1 MKNLFSSVYML
12 ALGLIALSMN
22 SCVLDKKP
30 AEPIKKDVAFQMYSV
45 RELIGDPGKYA
56 ENHETVLKALADM
69 GYTAI
74 EAANYGDGKLY
85 GVEPEQFK
93 ADIEAAGMEVLSSHV
108 GHNLNDAELQSGDFT
123 EALKW
128 WEQCIDCHK
137 RAGMK
142 YIVNPGVNYPR
153 TLAEADVICNY
164 MNKVGEMVNAAGMKF
179 GYHNH
184 SHEFGRVEDNV
195 WYDYMIEHTD
205 ADKVFFE
212 MDVYWAVRGGVAPV
226 SYFKKYPGRFTLL
239 HIKDDKELGQSGMVG
254 FDAIFNN
261 FEVSGTKYLVVEL
274 EGCNAPSILEGMKES
289 IDYLLNADFV
299 KPSYDE

>member
-1 MKNLFSSVYML
+1 MKRLFSTFSVL
-12 ALGLIALSMN
+12 AIGVLSLCMV
-22 SCVLDKKP
+22 SCESKP
-30 AEPIKKDVAFQMYSV
+30 AAPVKKNIAFQMYSV

-56 ENHETVLKALADM
+56 ENHETALKALADM
-69 GYTAI
+69 GYTAV
-74 EAANYGDGKLY
+74 EAACYGDGKLY

-108 GHNLNDAELQSGDFT
+108 GHNLNDEELASGEFP

-153 TLAEADVICNY
+153 TLAEADVICKY
-164 MNKVGEMVNAAGMKF
+164 LNKVGEMVNAAGMQF

-184 SHEFGRVEDNV
+184 SHEFGRVEDKV
-195 WYDYMIEHTD
+195 WYDYMVEHTD

-212 MDVYWAVRGGVAPV
+212 MDVYWAVRGQVSPVA
-226 SYFKKYPGRFTLL
+226 YFNKYPGRFNLL

-261 FEVSGTKYLVVEL
+261 FATSGTKYPVVEL
-274 EGCNAPSILEGMKES
+274 EGCNAPTILEGMKAS

-299 KPSYDE
+299 KPSYQD